1 MFGDHPGD
9 PSGGPPVPA
18 LTAVAWAAVGVGL
31 VYRIAMT
38 RSAWGVLES
47 DEAVVGLM
55 ARSIVRGDLP
65 TFFWGQRYGGTAEA
79 YALAGVFSVAGSSV
93 LAIRV
98 VSMTLAAIAAV
109 LVWRIGRRLLG
120 PLRGAVAG
128 LTFWLWPLTNVY
140 WSIKSRGFYWATIVA
155 GLTLV
160 LCVLRLAESPSRRRD
175 AVVAGVAV
183 GIGWWSAPQIAVFLV
198 PAAALVLVRA
208 RPAIRPLLMF
218 GAPAAALAAAP
229 WIVFNA
235 RHGFVSLDP
244 PEVQVGAAGSY
255 VEHLETFFVK
265 GLPMAL
271 GLRLPFSETWSIA
284 SARFVYLSLLAVVVT
299 VVVVKRQFLVAVGL
313 AVFPLVHA
321 LSPLAHYVGEGRYL
335 VYLVPWLALALAT
348 LATGRAAALVVV
360 GAAATVSFFAFVR
373 VGEPPLPYASDRPVP
388 EHLGPLIDDLERWGL
403 TYAYA
408 DYWIAYRVVFE
419 SKEEIL
425 VGTVPASVSRR
436 TAYDRQV
443 DRAPRVAY
451 LSVFDSAAM
460 HRYRTQLTRMG
471 VRWDELRSGPF
482 SVVVPARP
490 VRPAELPAL

>member
-1 MFGDHPGD
+1 VARRVGAVDGEPTVGRGLT
-9 PSGGPPVPA
+9 SVA
-18 LTAVAWAAVGVGL
+18 LAAVVAGIA
-31 VYRIAMT
+31 YRAAMV
-38 RSAWGVLES
+38 RSGWGVLES

-55 ARSIVRGDLP
+55 ARSIIRGDLP

-93 LAIRV
+93 LAIRI
-98 VSMTLAAIAAV
+98 VSVTFAAV
-109 LVWRIGRRLLG
+109 AALLVWRIGRRLLG
-120 PLRGAVAG
+120 PLAGAVAG
-128 LTFWLWPLTNVY
+128 LTFWLWPLPNVF

-155 GLTLV
+155 GLTFV

-175 AVVAGVAV
+175 AVVAGIAV

-208 RPAIRPLLMF
+208 RSALRPLLVL

-271 GLRLPFSETWSIA
+271 GLRLPFSELWSFA
-284 SARFVYLSLLAVVVT
+284 SAKFVYLALLAVMVT
-299 VVVVKRQFLVAVGL
+299 VVLVKRQLLVAAGL

-335 VYLVPWLALALAT
+335 VYFVPWLALALAT
-348 LATGRAAALVVV
+348 VATGRAGALVVV
-360 GAAATVSFFAFVR
+360 GAAAAVSLFAFVR
-373 VGEPPLPYASDRPVP
+373 VGEPPMPYASDRPVP
-388 EHLGPLIDDLERWGL
+388 ERLGPLVADLERWGL
-403 TYAYA
+403 THAYA

-419 SKEEIL
+419 SEEEVL

-436 TAYDRQV
+436 RSYDRAV
-443 DRAPRVAY
+443 DRAARVAY
-451 LSVFDSAAM
+451 LSLYDSAAM
-460 HRYRTQLTRMG
+460 HRYRTQFTRLG
-471 VRWDELRSGPF
+471 IGWDERRSGKF
-482 SVVVPARP
+482 SVLVPARP
-490 VRPAELPAL
+490 VRPADLPAL